1 MAAREEG
8 GTFSLNTAETGS
20 SSAKFKLAA
29 AAQWTGTFPC
39 PRSSRALVLTHN
51 YLNSSP
57 SIRDP
62 LLSFW
67 MPLLIKNNKL
77 TARSTGYPSSKWS
90 QRTPPRGN
98 KHRIKLIMSSFCIFN
113 SGYLLLPQF
122 WGKGSKRAYSQQTN
136 LISLPSAKLIKSL
149 TPCKK
154 YSLRYSSTTEE
165 HVRKFLS
172 KQKKLAQRQNS

>member
-8 GTFSLNTAETGS
+8 GTFSLNTAEAGN

-57 SIRDP
+57 SSRDP
-62 LLSFW
+62 LLAFW
-67 MPLLIKNNKL
+67 MPLKKK
-77 TARSTGYPSSKWS
+77 TAARSAGYPSSKWS

-98 KHRIKLIMSSFCIFN
+98 KHRIKLIMSSFCVFS
-113 SGYLLLPQF
+113 SGYLLLPKF
-122 WGKGSKRAYSQQTN
+122 RGKGSKCAYSQQTN
-136 LISLPSAKLIKSL
+136 LISPPSAKLIKSL

-154 YSLRYSSTTEE
+154 YSLRSSSTTEE
-165 HVRKFLS
+165 CVRKFLS
-172 KQKKLAQRQNS
+172 KQKKPGTKTE